1 MSNYLNPENGFF
13 SMLSKV
19 FDLIVL
25 NLIYA
30 LMNAPFALTA
40 YINIAMLFNE
50 KSSWHPLYVLVALV
64 AGILLVPTTTALY
77 YSVVKAV
84 RRHRGY
90 PVKEFFR
97 SFKQNFKQGV
107 VASLIF
113 TALSAL
119 LLFDFWYAVG
129 VYHESNN
136 ATFIFLFIVIS
147 FFLVSTFIYYCPV
160 LSRFQMKQWNA
171 IKFSLGLSARHMGY
185 TVVFVLMWFAFGVL
199 GYFTNGLTL
208 FILLAAGVLLESL
221 MMEKILKK
229 YVLKT
234 LSQQAEKE
242 QAEKEAEGTEATE
255 ATEATEESEEVSFNF
270 KRLDAEEAK
279 SAGMDGKK
287 KKSMASDD
295 EWYLE

>member
-13 SMLSKV
+13 SMLSKI

-30 LMNAPFALTA
+30 IMNLPFAFMA
-40 YINIAMLFNE
+40 YINLAMLFNE
-50 KSSWHPLYVLVALV
+50 KASWHPLYVVAAMV
-64 AGILLVPTTTALY
+64 CGILLVPTSTALY
-77 YSVVKAV
+77 YSVVKSV

-90 PVKEFFR
+90 PVREFFR
-97 SFKQNFKQGV
+97 SFKQNFKQGA

-113 TALSAL
+113 TALCGL
-119 LLFDFWYAVG
+119 LVFDFWYALS
-129 VYHESNN
+129 VYRESGKV
-136 ATFIFLFIVIS
+136 TFLFLFIIIT

-160 LSRFQMKQWNA
+160 LSRFQMKQLNA
-171 IKFSLGLSARHMGY
+171 LKFSLGLSARHMGY
-185 TVVFVLMWFAFGVL
+185 TVVFVIMWLAFAVL

-208 FILLAAGVLLESL
+208 FLLLAAGVLLESI

-234 LSQQAEKE
+234 LEQQAEKAKE
-242 QAEKEAEGTEATE
+242 NGDTETVREAED
-255 ATEATEESEEVSFNF
+255 VSFNF

-279 SAGMDGKK
+279 NVTADGKK
-287 KKSMASDD
+287 KKTVAGDD